1 MKKSTLLLSVLLM
14 TLTSTASWAFSD
26 IAVTAGAFTTEVNS
40 DTTGTEANSG
50 TGFFAGVLGF
60 MEMQDQFYMRA
71 GAMVGRRLVDF
82 TTGTTKTEYRLT
94 TIEAP
99 ITGMYM
105 LNDMVGFFGGLRV
118 GLNAGDDCSSNLAT
132 ACSVDAEFETLFYGA
147 ELGAH
152 FRFTPNFGAEVAYD
166 IGLSDIAKSTS
177 WDGGLVINGF
187 MIF

>member
-1 MKKSTLLLSVLLM
+1 MKKSIFVLAAAMTMLLSP
-14 TLTSTASWAFSD
+14 ASWGFSD
-26 IAVTAGAFTTEVNS
+26 IAVTAGAFTTEVSS
-40 DTTGTEANSG
+40 DTTGTEVDSG
-50 TGFFAGVLGF
+50 TGFFAGIMGY

-71 GAMVGRRLVDF
+71 GALVGRRMVDF
-82 TTGTTKTEYRLT
+82 TTGTTKIEYKLT

-118 GLNAGDDCSSNLAT
+118 GLNAGDDCSSNVAT
-132 ACSVDAEFETLFYGA
+132 ACSIDPEFETLFYGG

-152 FRFTPNFGAEVAYD
+152 FRFTPNFGAEVAYN
-166 IGLSDIAKSTS
+166 IGLSDIAKNSA